1 VVRDAHGKGHGLVRG
16 EVETLK
22 TCRPSTHGIYAR
34 PGVHEAMV
42 RFSNGTS
49 HIGEDRFLPA
59 GSGIGLRSSASKEKR
74 CWRTSRTV
82 GAVRHGDYVAKVR
95 VAPVQEF
102 ADRVVRRKLDV
113 NSAGQVFRPALV
125 EELRERPYEF
135 DIQVQLCTDLTH
147 MPVEDGPLAGDAVAI
162 RDGREIAAAAAGHR
176 RR

>member
-22 TCRPSTHGIYAR
+22 TCRPSTRRASMPGQACMR
-34 PGVHEAMV
+34 PWFA
-42 RFSNGTS
+42 
-49 HIGEDRFLPA
+49 
-59 GSGIGLRSSASKEKR
+59 
-74 CWRTSRTV
+74 SRTEPATSARTGSCRRV
-82 GAVRHGDYVAKVR
+82 PAAKVR